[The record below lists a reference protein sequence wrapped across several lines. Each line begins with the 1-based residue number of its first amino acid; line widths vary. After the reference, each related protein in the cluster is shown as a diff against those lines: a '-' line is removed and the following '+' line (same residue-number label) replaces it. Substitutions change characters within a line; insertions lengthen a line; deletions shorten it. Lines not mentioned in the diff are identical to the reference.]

1 MYFLKKI
8 ALLLIIVVLIG
19 CSGCRE
25 YNSKETKEI
34 YQNNSEIFEQ
44 VVDICEKY
52 QVSIPVSD
60 YKPYYTYRAVNSD
73 CAVDK
78 SALTREE
85 RSILQKCGD
94 NGCESVYYNLQNGQ
108 IRSSRYVDFKFR
120 YGSWNQGIIVFTD
133 DVDELYYNFEPVTL
147 EEYLKHILLWN
158 KYIEY
163 EELDDNTYYYRAWGD
178 SRVSDS
184 SGLSDLSSGV
194 IMNDPPKS

>member
-1 MYFLKKI
+1 MI
-8 ALLLIIVVLIG
+8 AVLIC

-25 YNSKETKEI
+25 YNSEETKEI

-60 YKPYYTYRAVNSD
+60 YKPYYTDRAVNPD

-94 NGCESVYYNLQNGQ
+94 IGCKSVYYAQNSLQIDRVQ
-108 IRSSRYVDFKFR
+108 DSCYVNFKFC
-120 YGSWNQGIIVFTD
+120 YGSWNQGIIVFAD
-133 DVDELYYNFEPVTL
+133 DVDELYYNSELVTL